1 MALSSN
7 LEKNGREGELMR
19 AFMLSGAVGA
29 ALLAAGA
36 AFSQGTTPDTTA
48 TRVKLPADYA
58 KSFRL
63 YDTVDKAERKIVRF
77 LYVNRDALAKVSAD
91 APFPNGTVIV
101 MEDREVALDTAGK
114 PIVDAAG
121 RLQPT
126 GRVKGIAVMA
136 KELMWGDTNAFP
148 SDKDNGDWEYA
159 AFRADGSPNPVK
171 LDTCYACHLPQ
182 KGLDFTF
189 SGKKIHEAAKK

>member
-1 MALSSN
+1 
-7 LEKNGREGELMR
+7 MR
-19 AFMLSGAVGA
+19 AFMLSGVVGG

-36 AFSQGTTPDTTA
+36 ALSQGAAPETTV
-48 TRVKLPADYA
+48 TRVKLPADYG
-58 KSFRL
+58 KSFKL
-63 YDTVDKAERKIVRF
+63 YDKVDKAERKIVRY
-77 LYVNRDALAKVSAD
+77 LYVNPEALAKISPD

-101 MEDREVALDTAGK
+101 MEDHEIALDTAGK
-114 PIVDAAG
+114 PLVDAAG

-126 GRVKGIAVMA
+126 ARVKGIAVMA
-136 KELMWGDTNAFP
+136 KELMWGETNAFP
-148 SDKDNGDWEYA
+148 PEKDNGDWEYA
-159 AFRADGSPNPVK
+159 AFKADGSPNPVK